1 MAIRRVPELTSAPGK
16 NAPPANRTSALPYE
30 AADDAL
36 HFAGRAVG
44 KPVLPQPHHSGP
56 VDHEGGRYRPHT
68 EPLGDAATGIPEHRQ
83 VQRAPSQVPAHV
95 TVVLVDAHGDDAQR
109 IAAELA
115 LQPRV
120 LRQRTRARDAPRGP
134 DVQDDHSPPQRVEV
148 EPRPVQKATLDRRQ
162 RRVPGRGRVRAGGE
176 NGHQQGSIHRL
187 AQEPHQNAQ
196 SYESARYAT
205 GCSLWTPFKEVTVG
219 TCTMART
226 SRLSVRPAAA
236 LAVV

>member
-1 MAIRRVPELTSAPGK
+1 MAIRRVPELTSAAAK

-120 LRQRTRARDAPRGP
+120 LRQRTRARDAPGGP
-134 DVQDDHSPPQRVEV
+134 DVQDHHSPPQ
-148 EPRPVQKATLDRRQ
+148 
-162 RRVPGRGRVRAGGE
+162 RVPGRGRVRAGGE

-236 LAVV
+236 PAVV